1 MTEWTWDPD
10 KARRNF
16 EKHGVRFEAAIFV
29 FDDPMLI
36 SEPDPHP
43 DENRWQVIGRV
54 RMTTFFVV
62 HTVIDADG
70 TGRIISARRA
80 TARERKRYDSGYS

>member
-1 MTEWTWDPD
+1 MNWTWDAD

-16 EKHGVRFEAAIFV
+16 QKHGVPFEAAVFV

-43 DENRWQVIGRV
+43 DGDRWQVIGRV
-54 RMTTFFVV
+54 RMATLFVV
-62 HTVIDADG
+62 HTVFEADG
-70 TGRIISARRA
+70 SGRIISARRA
-80 TARERKRYDSGYS
+80 TASERKRYDTGYS

>member
-1 MTEWTWDPD
+1 MSEWVWDAD
-10 KARRNF
+10 KARINL
-16 EKHGVRFEAAIFV
+16 EKHGIRFEAAV
-29 FDDPMLI
+29 LALDDPMLI

-43 DENRWQVIGRV
+43 DEDRWRVIGRV
-54 RMTTFFVV
+54 RMTTLFVV

-80 TARERKRYDSGYS
+80 TASERKRYDAGYS